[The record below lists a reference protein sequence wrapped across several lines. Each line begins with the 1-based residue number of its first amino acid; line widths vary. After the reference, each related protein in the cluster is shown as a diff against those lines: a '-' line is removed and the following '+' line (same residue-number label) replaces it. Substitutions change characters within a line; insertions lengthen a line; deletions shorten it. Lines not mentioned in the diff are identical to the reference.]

1 MHARL
6 GHLIPDIDVEAFVPG
21 RSEPDLISLA
31 AQRGRWL
38 VLFFY
43 PRDFTFICPTELQ
56 AFAELHDDFEA
67 EGAVLLAASTDSFW
81 SHQAWFGTH
90 PSLQG
95 VRYPVLA
102 DPAHLLS
109 TAFGVLDPDGAAYR
123 ATFIA
128 DPDGVLRHVSISDQ
142 NVGRNPAETL
152 RVLQALKTGEL
163 CPVDWRPGEPT
174 LSR

>member
-1 MHARL
+1 MTVASSESNASSSSANARSSV
-6 GHLIPDIDVEAFVPG
+6 G
-21 RSEPDLISLA
+21 
-31 AQRGRWL
+31 
-38 VLFFY
+38 LFFY

-56 AFAELHDDFEA
+56 AFAELHDSFEA

-81 SHQAWFGTH
+81 SHQAWFSSN
-90 PSLQG
+90 PSLRG

-102 DPAHLLS
+102 DPAHTLS
-109 TAFGVLDPDGAAYR
+109 AAFGVLDPDGAAYR

-128 DPDGVLRHVSISDQ
+128 DPDGVLRHVSITDQ

-152 RVLQALKTGEL
+152 RVMQALQTGEL